1 MNGEIVILGIV
12 IGMAIIPLIMLLD
25 KGHLA
30 RNENEKGMHIIKL
43 VDLSVG
49 VSVIA
54 VICAIALFSFCLS
67 SDVTPEITELAIEHL
82 WQDENGYYFSDEM
95 GHVYLLEANIPS
107 AKIREMFTYKEILYG
122 DMPKQRFKKLEEGG
136 IYECTYYLHGR
147 GGMRLS
153 IGEKEMEE

>member
-1 MNGEIVILGIV
+1 MNGEIVISGIV
-12 IGMAIIPLIMLLD
+12 IGMALILLIMLL
-25 KGHLA
+25 GHPA
-30 RNENEKGMHIIKL
+30 RNENEKWMYIIKL
-43 VDLSVG
+43 VGISVG
-49 VSVIA
+49 VSATV

-67 SDVTPEITELAIEHL
+67 SDVTPEITELTIEHL
-82 WQDENGYYFSDEM
+82 WQDENEYYFSDEM
-95 GHVYLLEANIPS
+95 GHVYLLEDNIPS
-107 AKIREMFTYKEILYG
+107 TKITEMFAYKEILYE